1 MTSATILG
9 ARSGSDPAA
18 QLEAVEVKERPPATR
33 EQPGRLRD
41 VVQDQRYIGA
51 NSERPS
57 ARRLVEGQGCFAD
70 DIELPRLAH
79 VVYWRSPV
87 AHCRITRID
96 AAAARAV
103 TGVILV
109 ADGHDI
115 ARLCKPWVATLG
127 HLAGMKSAPQ
137 YPLALERACW
147 QGEPVVAIVAETR
160 EQAEDGLDV
169 LVVEFERLPAVV
181 DMETALA
188 PETPLVHPELGDNL
202 CFTRSLDTG
211 AVDEAFARA
220 DAVQEATFEFGRHT
234 GVTLEPRSQVA
245 DWNAAEQRLTV
256 YHSCQA
262 PHMMQDLYARQFD
275 LQENQVRVLCKD
287 VGGSFGIKV
296 HAYPDDF
303 ATVALSMLCR
313 RPVKYVADRLESFI
327 SDIHARHHRIKGR
340 IAVTQAGEILAFEID
355 DLTGIGPY
363 SMFPRTSAIEGNQVV
378 NLVGGPYRHKQYRAR
393 LNVVFQNKT
402 PTCQYRGVGHPVA
415 CAVTEGLVD
424 LAARKI
430 GIDPLEMRRRN
441 VIPDDA
447 YPATG
452 ASGIRLEV
460 LSHEACLAKIER
472 MIDYQGLRAEQQALR
487 RQGIYRGIGFAT
499 LIELTNPS
507 AAFYGVGGARI
518 SSQDGATIRMEPSG
532 AVTVMVSVGE
542 QGQGSEGIFRQIA
555 ADAVGVELTLVRVV
569 TGDTDVTPYGGGT
582 WASRGAGVGG
592 EAVLLAGQDLRHNI
606 LLVAAAL
613 LGRAPDTLKVYRGH
627 VTDAISGEQLLPLS
641 EVGRVAYFR
650 TDTLPAG
657 FKPELMVTRHYVQR
671 DYPFIFTNGVQA
683 SYVEVDTETGFVK
696 LLKHWAVEDCGR
708 LINPSLVDE
717 QIRGAIVQGIGGAL
731 LEECLY
737 DDEGLMRNASMA
749 DYLVPMSAEMPDIE
763 VEHVQTPTRSSQLG
777 AKGAGEAGTA
787 GAPAAVMNAINDA
800 LSPLRAQVWS
810 QPATPEKILKALGR
824 LG

>member
-1 MTSATILG
+1 MKADALDSRLRG
-9 ARSGSDPAA
+9 NDGVGGGSGDVVA
-18 QLEAVEVKERPPATR
+18 AVETEERPATTTR
-33 EQPGRLRD
+33 EEVLPPVTED
-41 VVQDQRYIGA
+41 PRYIGHNA
-51 NSERPS
+51 ERPS
-57 ARRLVEGQGCFAD
+57 ARRLVQGQGQYLD

-79 VVYWRSPV
+79 VVFWRSPV
-87 AHCRITRID
+87 AHCRILRID
-96 AAAARAV
+96 ADAARRMP
-103 TGVILV
+103 GVLLV
-109 ADGHDI
+109 ADGKDI
-115 ARLCKPWVATLG
+115 ATACKPWVATLA

-137 YPLALERACW
+137 YPLAIDRACW
-147 QGEPVVAIVAETR
+147 QGEPVVA
-160 EQAEDGLDV
+160 
-169 LVVEFERLPAVV
+169 
-181 DMETALA
+181 
-188 PETPLVHPELGDNL
+188 
-202 CFTRSLDTG
+202 
-211 AVDEAFARA
+211 RA
-220 DAVQEATFEFGRHT
+220 DAVVEATFEFGRHT

-256 YHSCQA
+256 YHSFQA
-262 PHMMQDLYARQFD
+262 PHMMQDLYSRQFD
-275 LQENQVRVLCKD
+275 IPESAVRVICRD

-313 RPVKYVADRLESFI
+313 RPVKFVADRLESFT

-340 IAVTQAGEILAFEID
+340 IAANRDGEILAFAID

-378 NLVGGPYRHKQYRAR
+378 NLVGGPYKHQHYRAH
-393 LNVVFQNKT
+393 LDVVFQNKT
-402 PTCQYRGVGHPVA
+402 PTCQYRGVGHPIA

-430 GIDPLEMRRRN
+430 GMDALELRRRN

-452 ASGIRLEV
+452 ASGIKLEQ
-460 LSHEACLAKIER
+460 LSHEACLRKIEQL
-472 MIDYQGLRAEQQALR
+472 MDYPALLAEQKELRA
-487 RQGIYRGIGFAT
+487 QGIHRGIGFAT

-518 SSQDGATIRMEPSG
+518 ASQDGATMRLDPSG
-532 AVTVMVSVGE
+532 AVTVMVGVGE
-542 QGQGSEGIFRQIA
+542 QGQGNDGIFRQIA
-555 ADAVGVELTLVRVV
+555 ADAVGVDLQMVRVV

-582 WASRGAGVGG
+582 WASRGAGIGG
-592 EAVLLAGQDLRHNI
+592 EAVLLAGQALRANI
-606 LLVAAAL
+606 LKVAAIL
-613 LGRAPDTLKVYRGH
+613 LKRDAAGLAVRRGEIIDRETSQS
-627 VTDAISGEQLLPLS
+627 VLPLT
-641 EVGRVAYFR
+641 ELGRVAYYR
-650 TDTLPAG
+650 SDTLPAD
-657 FKPELMVTRHYVQR
+657 FTPELMVTRHYAQR

-683 SYVEVDTETGFVK
+683 SYVEVDPDTGFVR

-708 LINPSLVDE
+708 VINPALVDE

-737 DDEGLMRNASMA
+737 DDEGLMRNASLA

-763 VEHVQTPTRSSQLG
+763 VAHVQTPTRSSQLG

-800 LSPLRAQVWS
+800 LAPLGAQVWS
-810 QPATPEKILKALGR
+810 QPITPEKILRALGQVP
-824 LG
+824 